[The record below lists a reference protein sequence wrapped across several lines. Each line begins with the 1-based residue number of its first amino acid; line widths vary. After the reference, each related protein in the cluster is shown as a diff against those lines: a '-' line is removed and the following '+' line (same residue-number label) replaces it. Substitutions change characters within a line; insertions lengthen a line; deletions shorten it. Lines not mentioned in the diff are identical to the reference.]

1 MASHRST
8 WSVAAILLL
17 SVLAFGDDKKPSS
30 SPAKMDEATRMQLIR
45 SINAEIVYIR
55 RPFPMGYKGLV
66 IKDGVVT
73 PGESEVQNM
82 IALYGPAVKP
92 GDQARITSIQFK
104 GDDKIVFEING
115 GPKKKEKW
123 YNRIQVSA
131 GGATASNPNAD
142 QNLNARGSSVTLEFN
157 KYVPMIGPD
166 ELKKMLYPVFDF
178 NAKSAVEAY
187 MDTLPPKVKEAIRDK
202 QVLVGMNREMVVYA
216 LGRPP
221 KKYREQNYEEWIY
234 GAPPDPV
241 QFVRF
246 VGDEVVRLEIMKVD
260 GQKIVRAEK
269 EVDLHPSVA
278 QTQPASADQQQA
290 DAQGA
295 QPPADAGQAAK
306 RPSLRRPGEAA
317 PPVPDGQ
324 TAKMPLPGGSQPQQ
338 GDPSASPG
346 TPTGMPAPTP
356 GPPPPPPGNIPPQ

>member
-1 MASHRST
+1 MLCHRST
-8 WSVAAILLL
+8 WSIAALLLL
-17 SVLAFGDDKKPSS
+17 SIVAFGDDQKSTQSLP
-30 SPAKMDEATRMQLIR
+30 KMDETTRMQLIR
-45 SINAEIVYIR
+45 ALNAEIVYIR

-66 IKDGVVT
+66 IKNGEVT
-73 PGESEVQNM
+73 PSETEVQNM

-104 GDDKIVFEING
+104 GDDKIIFEING
-115 GPKKKEKW
+115 GPKKKQKW
-123 YNRIQVSA
+123 YDRIQV
-131 GGATASNPNAD
+131 GTGNATMTNPNAD

-157 KYVPMIGPD
+157 KYVPAIGPD
-166 ELKKMLYPVFDF
+166 ELKKLLYPVFDF

-187 MDTLPPKVKEAIRDK
+187 MDTLPPKVKDAIKNK

-246 VGDEVVRLEIMKVD
+246 VGDEVVRLEIMNVD

-269 EVDLHPSVA
+269 EVDLHPAVA
-278 QTQPASADQQQA
+278 QTQPAPGAPSQPDT
-290 DAQGA
+290 GA
-295 QPPADAGQAAK
+295 QPPADSQQATK

-317 PPVPDGQ
+317 TVPGGQ
-324 TAKMPLPGGSQPQQ
+324 TAKMPLPGEPRP
-338 GDPSASPG
+338 GDPPLPPG
-346 TPTGMPAPTP
+346 TPAGTP
-356 GPPPPPPGNIPPQ
+356 SSGPPGAPPGGIPPQ

>member
-1 MASHRST
+1 M
-8 WSVAAILLL
+8 V
-17 SVLAFGDDKKPSS
+17 
-30 SPAKMDEATRMQLIR
+30 
-45 SINAEIVYIR
+45 
-55 RPFPMGYKGLV
+55 
-66 IKDGVVT
+66 
-73 PGESEVQNM
+73 
-82 IALYGPAVKP
+82 ALYGPAVKP

-115 GPKKKEKW
+115 WPKKKQKW
-123 YNRIQVSA
+123 YDRIQV
-131 GGATASNPNAD
+131 GTGNATMTNPNAD

-166 ELKKMLYPVFDF
+166 ELKKLLYPVFDF

-187 MDTLPPKVKEAIRDK
+187 MDTLPPKVKDAIKNK

-246 VGDEVVRLEIMKVD
+246 VGDEVVRLEIMNVN
-260 GQKIVRAEK
+260 GQKIVRADK
-269 EVDLHPSVA
+269 EVDLHPAVA
-278 QTQPASADQQQA
+278 QTQPGPGASQQPGEQ
-290 DAQGA
+290 Q
-295 QPPADAGQAAK
+295 PADSEQGTK

-317 PPVPDGQ
+317 PTVPEGPAAR
-324 TAKMPLPGGSQPQQ
+324 TPLPGAPRP
-338 GDPSASPG
+338 GDPPLTPGSPPGTASPS
-346 TPTGMPAPTP
+346 P
-356 GPPPPPPGNIPPQ
+356 GPPNGLPGNIPPQ